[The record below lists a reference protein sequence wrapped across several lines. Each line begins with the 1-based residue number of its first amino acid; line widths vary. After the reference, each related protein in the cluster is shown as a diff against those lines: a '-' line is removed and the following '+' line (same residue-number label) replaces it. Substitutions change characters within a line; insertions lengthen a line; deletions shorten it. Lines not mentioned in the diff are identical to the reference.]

1 MSLNEFVKDPDSVEP
16 FHIVWC
22 SLANTN
28 DGSSGDTGELQGE
41 TISSS
46 SWTIPTGIT
55 KDSDN
60 KLSVTIQGITYTANT
75 VATVWLS
82 GGTAGLDYAL
92 VNQIVTSGGRTLDHT
107 ILIKVRDV

>member
-1 MSLNEFVKDPDSVEP
+1 MSLNVFLKDPDSVEP

-22 SLANTN
+22 SQDNTN
-28 DGSSGDTGELQGE
+28 DGSSSDTGELQGE
-41 TISSS
+41 TISTS
-46 SWTIPTGIT
+46 SWTIPAGIT

-60 KLSVTIQGITYTANT
+60 KNGITIAGVTYVADT

-82 GGTAGLDYAL
+82 GGTAGTDYAL